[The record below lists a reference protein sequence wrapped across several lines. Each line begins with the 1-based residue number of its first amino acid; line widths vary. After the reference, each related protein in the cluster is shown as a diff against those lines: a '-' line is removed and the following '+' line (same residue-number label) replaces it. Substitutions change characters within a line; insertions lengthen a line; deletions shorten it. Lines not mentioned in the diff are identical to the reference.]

1 MGEEME
7 KLLIVD
13 DSPEIHQQLKW
24 GLKKDYRLLQAPNV
38 DEALRLFKEHQPDV
52 VTLDLGLPPDADGAT
67 EGLRCLQEILSQK
80 PATKVIVLS
89 GNEERENALKAVSL
103 GAYDFYRKPIELA
116 ELKVILQ
123 RAFHLATLEEEN
135 RRLVKTVQGEGQGFS
150 GMFGQ
155 CPKMEQ
161 VFETIR
167 KVASVD
173 VPVLVLGESGT
184 GKELVAR
191 AIHENSLRKAGP
203 FVPINCGAIPENLL
217 ESELF
222 GHEKGAFTG
231 AQALVKGKVEYAQ
244 GGTLFL
250 DEIGEMPAL
259 LQVKLLRFLQE
270 KVIQRVGGRQ
280 DIPLDV
286 RVVAATNIDI
296 AQAIASGAFRE
307 DLYYR
312 IGVINIGLPP
322 LRDRGEDIF
331 LLAHLFLR
339 RFSSELN
346 RKVRGFSVRAMET
359 LRGYAWPGNVRE
371 LENKIKRAVVLTD
384 QAFLEPGDLGYAEQP
399 AVAAGQENVAGT
411 SAGSGVSSLAGLTL
425 KEARSQVEKELL
437 LLALE
442 KEQGNIVRA
451 AEALGVSR
459 PTLYDLMKKHGL
471 QNG

>member
-1 MGEEME
+1 LE

-13 DSPEIHQQLKW
+13 DSAEIHQQLKW
-24 GLKKDYRLLQAPNV
+24 GLKKDYRLLQAR
-38 DEALRLFKEHQPDV
+38 DAGEALRLFKEHRPDV

-67 EGLRCLQEILSQK
+67 EGLRCLQEILSQR

-89 GNEERENALKAVSL
+89 GNEERTNALKAVGL

-135 RRLVKTVQGEGQGFS
+135 RRLVKTVRGEDQSLS
-150 GMFGQ
+150 GIFGQ
-155 CPKMEQ
+155 CPRMDE
-161 VFETIR
+161 VFTTIR

-173 VPVLVLGESGT
+173 VPVLILGESGT

-191 AIHENSLRKAGP
+191 AIHENSLRKDGP

-231 AQALVKGKVEYAQ
+231 AQAQVRGKVEFAQ

-250 DEIGEMPAL
+250 DEIGEMPAS

-286 RVVAATNIDI
+286 RVVAATNVDI
-296 AQAIASGAFRE
+296 QQAIAEGAFRE

-312 IGVINIGLPP
+312 IGVIGIDLPP
-322 LRDRGEDIF
+322 LRERGEDIF

-339 RFSSELN
+339 RFSSEFN
-346 RKVRGFSVRAMET
+346 RKVRGFSGGAMEA

-371 LENKIKRAVVLTD
+371 LENKVKRAVVLTD
-384 QAFLEPGDLGYAEQP
+384 QAFLEPGDLGFAEE
-399 AVAAGQENVAGT
+399 AVEDGRSEGVAMENAGG
-411 SAGSGVSSLAGLTL
+411 GLSSLDGLTL
-425 KEARSQVEKELL
+425 KEARALVEKELL
-437 LLALE
+437 LLVLE
-442 KEQGNIVRA
+442 KEGGNIVRA

-459 PTLYDLMKKHGL
+459 PTFYDLMKKHGL
-471 QNG
+471 QGGCDQ

>member
-1 MGEEME
+1 ME

-13 DSPEIHQQLKW
+13 DSLEIQKQLKW
-24 GLKKDYRLLQAPNV
+24 GLKKDYRLFHAKDV
-38 DEALRLFKEHQPDV
+38 DEALGLFKEHHPDV
-52 VTLDLGLPPDADGAT
+52 VTLDLGLPPDADGAA
-67 EGLRCLQEILSQK
+67 EGLRCLQEILSIK

-103 GAYDFYRKPIELA
+103 GAYDFYRKPIELS

-123 RAFHLATLEEEN
+123 RAFHLAELEAEN
-135 RRLVKTVQGEGQGFS
+135 RRLVKSVQGGSQGFS
-150 GMFGQ
+150 GIFGQ
-155 CPKMEQ
+155 CPQMEEI
-161 VFETIR
+161 FSTTR

-191 AIHENSLRKAGP
+191 AIHENSLRKEGP

-231 AQALVKGKVEYAQ
+231 AQARVKGKVEYAQ

-250 DEIGEMPAL
+250 DELGEMPAV

-270 KVIQRVGGRQ
+270 KVIQRVGGRE

-286 RVVAATNIDI
+286 RVVAATNVDI
-296 AQAIASGAFRE
+296 QQSIASGTFRE
-307 DLYYR
+307 DLFYR
-312 IGVINIGLPP
+312 IGVISMELPP
-322 LRDRGEDIF
+322 LRERGEDIF

-339 RFSSELN
+339 RFSSELH
-346 RKVRGFSVRAMET
+346 RKVRGFSNKAMDA
-359 LRGYAWPGNVRE
+359 LRSYEWPGNVRE
-371 LENKIKRAVVLTD
+371 LENKVKRAVVLTD
-384 QAFLEPGDLGYAEQP
+384 QVFIEPCDLGFE
-399 AVAAGQENVAGT
+399 E
-411 SAGSGVSSLAGLTL
+411 SGEDLPNPLMGEESGIGRGLASLAHLPL
-425 KEARSQVEKELL
+425 KEARSLLEKELL
-437 LLALE
+437 LTVLE
-442 KEQGNIVRA
+442 REQGNILRA

-459 PTLYDLMKKHGL
+459 PTFYDLMKKHGVQGGKL
-471 QNG
+471 